1 MKIGA
6 GGPQAQAAR
15 EASQVLDTA
24 RLKPPAEETLLQSE
38 DLALRRMRYELN
50 KAVEQMRRMAEMFNQ
65 PYDFIVRRGK
75 KPRIKLRDR
84 RTGAERELT
93 LEEAEAWLEEM
104 KEESKGRKGRK
115 FNGYA

>member
-6 GGPQAQAAR
+6 GGPQAQAAQ
-15 EASQVLDTA
+15 EASQVLDNA
-24 RLKPPAEETLLQSE
+24 RLRPPAGEVLLQGE

-65 PYDFIVRRGK
+65 PYDFMVRRDK

-104 KEESKGRKGRK
+104 REESKGRQGRL
-115 FNGYA
+115 NGYA